1 MNILI
6 TSAGNFNASA
16 LIKELEVI
24 DDVHVFVADEFEQ
37 IASKYLAHS
46 FIKLPDPSEENYKN
60 AVIDAC
66 RKHNIHI
73 VLPSSE
79 IDTIA
84 LAELKS
90 KVDFKIAISN
100 LELTETLNSRKPAEI
115 YLSNHGFTTNA
126 DEDILQIMES
136 GVLDIEH
143 YISEFAIDFDGKAS
157 NVITRKI
164 ISIEESTIA
173 VSEKYDN
180 ELIRDTV
187 QKLVKLFQGQKG
199 CGFFSVHLL
208 ELRDR
213 LLVNRIQQ
221 HLSSTAHLGNVSGDN
236 LCKWMISG
244 SNPKNEKILPNGT
257 RSFVYL
263 KDRTIPTKVPGL
275 KAIIFDLDE
284 TLFPQKPW
292 ILKKLSMLHDEL
304 KIEKVTKDKFVDTGL
319 RLLEEGHRADLLDRL
334 VELFK
339 LPSDKMIPTYR
350 NLVPDTR
357 EYPDVKPVLSELKS
371 QGYLIGLLTD
381 NPPLS
386 QKQKLQSTGLENFFD
401 AIHFTKESGF
411 EKPDPQ
417 GFMQIR
423 KKLNVEANECCMV
436 GDHLYKDIIGG
447 HNAGFAALCWLQ
459 RSGAMFN
466 FDVTQFRK
474 LHSEIQFHRFG
485 DMVHLKSFLDK
496 N

>member
-16 LIKELEVI
+16 LIKELEVLN
-24 DDVHVFVADEFEQ
+24 DVHIFVADEYEM
-37 IASKYLAHS
+37 IASKYLSHS
-46 FIKLPDPSEENYKN
+46 FIRLPDAAEENYKSELI
-60 AVIDAC
+60 AACEKHKIDL
-66 RKHNIHI
+66 

-79 IDTIA
+79 ADTIQ
-84 LAELKS
+84 LAEIKS
-90 KVDFKIAISN
+90 KVKFKIAISD
-100 LELTETLNSRKPAEI
+100 LALTTTLNTRRPAEI
-115 YLSNHGFTTNA
+115 FLANHGFTTNA

-143 YISEFAIDFDGKAS
+143 YIGEFAIDFNGNAS

-180 ELIRDTV
+180 DQIRETLSKLIDV
-187 QKLVKLFQGQKG
+187 FKANKA

-208 ELRDR
+208 EMRDH

-221 HLSSTAHLGNVSGDN
+221 HLSSTAHLGNLSGDN
-236 LCKWMISG
+236 LCRWMIQG
-244 SNPKNEKILPNGT
+244 DNKKNESGLPNGT

-263 KDRTIPTKVPGL
+263 KDRTLPARVEGI
-275 KAIIFDLDE
+275 KAIVFDLDE

-292 ILKKLSMLHDEL
+292 VLSKLGMLHDTL
-304 KIEKVTKDKFVDTGL
+304 NFDKVAKDKFVDTGL
-319 RLLEEGHRADLLDRL
+319 RLLEEGHRSDLLDRL
-334 VELFK
+334 AELFK
-339 LPSDKMIPTYR
+339 LPSDKMIQTYR

-357 EYPDVKPVLSELKS
+357 EYADVKPVMSELRS

-386 QKQKLQSTGLENFFD
+386 QKQKLESTGLINYFD
-401 AIHFTKESGF
+401 AIHFTKETGF

-417 GFMQIR
+417 GFRQIT
-423 KKLNVEANECCMV
+423 KKLNVEAHECCMV

-459 RSGAMFN
+459 RSGGFFN
-466 FDVTQFRK
+466 FDVTQFRR
-474 LHSEIQFHRFG
+474 LHPEINFHRFA
-485 DMVHLKSFLDK
+485 DMVHLKGFLARS
-496 N
+496 